1 MYFNKI
7 RLNKAWFSS
16 YGWYIMGY
24 KVCIKQERVLCNLGY
39 KFEVDT
45 LWTCFFFFF
54 ACVWYCWG
62 YVDAWYFLY
71 TLISTSCFK
80 NYHFPPSL
88 KWPQNVHSWSYLK
101 DACRDTTGM
110 DFDHPWSSRILEF
123 FPHLTP
129 VSGNRLKCRGFQ
141 GTPIFCECRT
151 SIPFELYW
159 LSSLHNDGS
168 GVVPSW
174 IYCSMN

>member
-39 KFEVDT
+39 KFDVDT
-45 LWTCFFFFF
+45 LWTCFFFFCM
-54 ACVWYCWG
+54 CVLLLRICRC
-62 YVDAWYFLY
+62 
-71 TLISTSCFK
+71 LIFSLHINFHFMFQK
-80 NYHFPPSL
+80 LPFPPSL

-129 VSGNRLKCRGFQ
+129 VSGNCLKCRGFQ